1 MTIQE
6 IYNSQPVRKVEFMIL
21 DCQRQSEKG
30 LWGME
35 TGRVAI
41 QNLLSIR
48 KTILNEMFVMD
59 DYYLQLLKDFN
70 EAMKQQMIEMRK
82 RTITLYESVAKAEL
96 PGTIEVEGKCY
107 FGYDYPPLHP
117 IQDERAKRMWDI
129 LNGTIDVFIP
139 LYHNGFGQFRIDTY
153 HSPVP
158 TIESEHQMLYLSE
171 ETDNWNEG
179 LDREMTKDYYYRNV
193 TPEREALSAF
203 ELLLFLFALGV
214 GIIVLARNM
223 SADRGQTVIGFLFT
237 GKWTHGLN
245 IFSLAAIFFLFCML
259 FLFLALLKA
268 ISAVLDTVLSKR
280 ALTISSLVMNIL
292 FYASVIA
299 FIFIS
304 LGCLGVN
311 AKALIASAG
320 FVGLAVSMSFRDII
334 SDVLAGIM
342 IITSRT
348 FEVGD
353 YIEIRDASSGTVR
366 RMGLRKTELIS
377 DNGKTFSIRNSQ
389 ISKVTNHSRM
399 AEKPKTEKPK
409 KDKSS

>member
-1 MTIQE
+1 
-6 IYNSQPVRKVEFMIL
+6 
-21 DCQRQSEKG
+21 
-30 LWGME
+30 
-35 TGRVAI
+35 
-41 QNLLSIR
+41 
-48 KTILNEMFVMD
+48 
-59 DYYLQLLKDFN
+59 
-70 EAMKQQMIEMRK
+70 
-82 RTITLYESVAKAEL
+82 
-96 PGTIEVEGKCY
+96 
-107 FGYDYPPLHP
+107 
-117 IQDERAKRMWDI
+117 
-129 LNGTIDVFIP
+129 
-139 LYHNGFGQFRIDTY
+139 
-153 HSPVP
+153 
-158 TIESEHQMLYLSE
+158 
-171 ETDNWNEG
+171 
-179 LDREMTKDYYYRNV
+179 MTKDYYYRNV
-193 TPEREALSAF
+193 TPEREALSAS

-320 FVGLAVSMSFRDII
+320 FVGLAVSMSFRDVI